1 MRNREISFCN
11 MILCLLVMWIH
22 ICSVAVSTWDKA
34 SGAFFAVEMAWR
46 LSAFVVQGFLFLSAL
61 KLFRNMEKKP
71 FSYGAF
77 LWGRIRKIGVPYLIA
92 VLVSYL
98 GLIWLGY
105 YAFDLKFLVKSTLLG
120 NMIAPFYFIIILFQF
135 YVLMPVWRWM
145 VRKVDFWAAAVS
157 AVLLMAVFHDGLP
170 SMIAMVSPETEFP
183 YNDRVFTSY
192 LAYWVLGCYAGRKYD
207 GFLESL
213 HRNKALILC
222 FFLISACVDGLLYYG
237 MVRGILAVPFLEDIH
252 RLYVVFAMAF
262 LLLLG
267 DTVGQ
272 KVMGNRVCQAV
283 DAFSY
288 ELYLYHGIWLYV
300 VQDRLLGL
308 LGITNYGAALA
319 ARMFCCY
326 GLAVIAALAV
336 QYLRKRKADM
346 G

>member
-22 ICSVAVSTWDKA
+22 ICSVAVSTWNQE
-34 SGAFFAVEMAWR
+34 SLAFFGVNLSWR

-71 FSYGAF
+71 YSYGAF
-77 LWGRIRKIGVPYLIA
+77 LWGRFRKIGVPYLIA
-92 VLVSYL
+92 VLISYL

-105 YAFDLKFLVKSTLLG
+105 YTFDLRFLVKSALLG

-135 YVLMPVWRWM
+135 YVLMPFWRWM
-145 VRKVDFWAAAVS
+145 VKHVDFWVAAIGS
-157 AVLLMAVFHDGLP
+157 LLLMAVFHDGLP
-170 SMIAMVSPETEFP
+170 SMIAMVSPETAFP

-213 HRNKALILC
+213 HRNKGVILC
-222 FFLISACVDGLLYYG
+222 FFLVSACADGLLYYG
-237 MVRGILAVPFLEDIH
+237 MVRGIWAVLFLEDIH

-262 LLLLG
+262 LFLLG
-267 DTVGQ
+267 DMAGQ
-272 KVMGNRVCQAV
+272 KVMGKKVCQAV

-308 LGITNYGAALA
+308 LGISHYGVALA
-319 ARMFCCY
+319 FRAFCCY
-326 GLAVIAALAV
+326 GLAVIAALTV
-336 QYLRKRKADM
+336 QYWRKRKADK